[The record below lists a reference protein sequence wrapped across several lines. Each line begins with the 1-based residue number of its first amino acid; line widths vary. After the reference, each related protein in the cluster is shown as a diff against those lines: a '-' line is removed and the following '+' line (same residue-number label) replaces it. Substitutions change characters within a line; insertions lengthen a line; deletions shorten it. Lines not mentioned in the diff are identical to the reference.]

1 MIRSIAAL
9 AVLSTVL
16 PGRAAHAD
24 PGRRSAHLD
33 RAIENIDALDYD
45 AARAQLI
52 AALREGGNRRADTVM
67 IHRLAGEISAAFGNA
82 DEAAARFRLM
92 LAVDPTAEVAEGQAP
107 KVVEPYDLARA
118 YIDENG
124 ALKAHLERE
133 PDGDGGVA
141 LTVVV
146 DSDPL
151 HMVAGAA
158 LIDRDSGKVHRAA
171 RGNDRLELPVAAG
184 ERRNAVVVLVDPH
197 GNHLSEPMAAI
208 PPPRAQR
215 TRVRRA
221 AVVAATPAP
230 VEPTEAAAPAEP
242 AEPVAEEIIDEGEAP
257 RSRRPIYARWSTWA
271 VAGALAA
278 GTGLWFGMQA
288 RSDWDQ
294 LDTLID
300 DSASHDFTEARAIE
314 ERGRRN
320 ALIGNV
326 ALGTGVACG
335 AVSAILL
342 IHQLRGVR
350 SRSVAVTPAR
360 GGGSV
365 AFAWEF

>member
-1 MIRSIAAL
+1 VIRSIAAL
-9 AVLSTVL
+9 AVLGTVI
-16 PGRAAHAD
+16 PARAAHAD
-24 PGRRSAHLD
+24 PGRRSPHLD

-133 PDGDGGVA
+133 PDGDGGLT

-146 DSDPL
+146 DTDPL

-171 RGNDRLELPVAAG
+171 RGSDRLELPVAAG
-184 ERRNAVVVLVDPH
+184 ERRSAVVVLVDPH
-197 GNHLSEPMAAI
+197 GNHLSEPMAVA
-208 PPPRAQR
+208 PPPRA
-215 TRVRRA
+215 RRPA
-221 AVVAATPAP
+221 AVAAAP
-230 VEPTEAAAPAEP
+230 APAEP
-242 AEPVAEEIIDEGEAP
+242 AAPPEPVTEEIIDEGEPP
-257 RSRRPIYARWSTWA
+257 RSGRPVYARWSTWA

-314 ERGRRN
+314 ARGRRN

-335 AVSAILL
+335 AVSAVLL
-342 IHQLRGVR
+342 IHQLRGKR
-350 SRSVAVTPAR
+350 SSGVAVTPAR

-365 AFAWEF
+365 AMAWEF